1 MVANALDIPNGYKR
15 TERGVFPEDW
25 KGIKLDDVSNFITK
39 GSTPTTY
46 GHAWQSFGILFLRSE
61 CVTGRGL
68 DLRQSKFIS
77 AEANR
82 DLARSVIQGGD
93 LLITITGNVGRV
105 VMLPED
111 FQGGNI
117 NQHIARIRIN
127 SSDYL
132 PEFIFHQLGR
142 PESLRFFERIV
153 TGQAYPQISLRQV
166 RDTVI
171 EAPNREEQTAIAE
184 ALTDTD
190 EAIRSLEA
198 VIAKKRDVKQATLHA
213 LLTPTRR
220 LPGFSGDWGKLSLGK
235 CASLKARIGWQGLT
249 TKEYQL
255 EGPCGLITGT
265 DFKDG
270 NIDWSNI
277 VYVEEDRY
285 TQDVNIQVKI
295 DDVLI
300 TKDGTIGKVAL
311 VKSIPIPTTL
321 NSGVFVI
328 RPKAKAFHPKF
339 LYYIL
344 LSEYFEVFLKKL
356 SAGSTINHLY
366 QKDFV
371 DFQFP
376 TPPSIKEQAAIAAIL
391 SDMDAEIEGLQARL
405 DKLRDIKQG
414 MMQVLLTGKVRL
426 I

>member
-1 MVANALDIPNGYKR
+1 VVANALDIPNGYKR

-220 LPGFSGDWGKLSLGK
+220 LPGFSGTWEVRPLGDLLKVMHGKSQHHVIDADGVYPILATGGQIGK
-235 CASLKARIGWQGLT
+235 TNHFLHNLPS
-249 TKEYQL
+249 
-255 EGPCGLITGT
+255 
-265 DFKDG
+265 
-270 NIDWSNI
+270 
-277 VYVEEDRY
+277 
-285 TQDVNIQVKI
+285 
-295 DDVLI
+295 VLI
-300 TKDGTIGKVAL
+300 GRKGTIDKPQYMDQPFWSVD
-311 VKSIPIPTTL
+311 TL
-321 NSGVFVI
+321 FFTIITEPNV
-328 RPKAKAFHPKF
+328 PKF
-339 LYYIL
+339 LYYSAL
-344 LSEYFEVFLKKL
+344 LIPWKSYNEASGVPSLNAK
-356 SAGSTINHLY
+356 TIEGIE
-366 QKDFV
+366 
-371 DFQFP
+371 
-376 TPPSIKEQAAIAAIL
+376 IKVPEPEEQSAIATIL

-405 DKLRDIKQG
+405 DKLRDVKNG